1 MGKDRPDSQKL
12 SFDLHL
18 PMMSPAS
25 SLTQTMILN
34 NHNGNNNPGEVVRRA
49 CQPGGSILNFYN
61 DYYFIHSYL
70 QKYLIN
76 SKSLVDQTFSFLH
89 C

>member
-1 MGKDRPDSQKL
+1 MGKERTHSQKL
-12 SFDLHL
+12 TFDLHL

-25 SLTQTMILN
+25 SLTHTMILN
-34 NHNGNNNPGEVVRRA
+34 NRNGNNNPGEVVQRA

-61 DYYFIHSYL
+61 DDYFILSYL